1 MSTATGTSTAT
12 EVFEADAA
20 AIAFPLGGVGTG
32 NVSVGARGDLRDW
45 EIEGTAAKGSRLPNA
60 FFGVWVRDNRGE
72 TGARVLEGPMPVEPQ
87 LSHGHHPTTHAGVA
101 RFARS
106 RFSGEYPIGSIRFSD
121 PALPVEVESTF
132 YTPLIPLDPDESGLP
147 VAIFD
152 VVITNISDGDVEA
165 AVSASMINPV
175 GEVTR
180 DPWGAPAGT
189 RFGTARNR
197 GQRSEGLS
205 GVIFDNPA
213 LDSSHL
219 RFGQVALLTDHRDAT
234 VKPHWRRGGW
244 WDEVRGFW
252 QDFGADGALTDEG
265 YESLVGKKP
274 DTGSVAAGQTVAAG
288 ESATMRFYLAWY
300 FPNCRNGWCAPENI
314 PEVWDGASPLELTR
328 KHYATRF
335 GSVHEVAQYVHANR
349 SRLHAVTHAFR
360 AALHDSTVPRNI
372 IRPVSANILPL
383 RTPTTFWL
391 EDGGFH
397 GWEGCFDDAGCCAGT
412 CTHVWSYAYTG
423 AYLFPELERRMR
435 SIEFLLE
442 TDADGYT
449 FFRAHRTFGE
459 EMIWQWGDRRPE
471 PAIDGHMGSVVRTW
485 REYCLSGDRAW
496 LARIWPSLRRAVDF
510 ACRQWDSDDDGV
522 IAGAQH
528 NTYDIEFWG
537 PNPLAQFMFLAGLEA
552 AARIA
557 AEMGDDRAAELYSSR
572 AAGGAR
578 ASGDLLWSG
587 DYFAQVVEDV
597 DAHPYQHGRGCLAD
611 QLLGALHCRALGL
624 SDIVDAAKRTTAYRA
639 IMDNNFRPALEGHDN
654 YQRVY
659 ANNAQGGLLQCAWPD
674 HNDELERPF
683 PYSDETWPGTEY
695 HVAAGM
701 LYEGLIDEALT
712 VLAATAARHDGY
724 AANPWDEIECGHHY
738 ARSMSSWLLLLAATG
753 QQTSSGQSLSF
764 DPIKEFFIDGRFR
777 ALYSDGRSWGTISVA
792 ADGAAVLTVLGG
804 HRIPSDVTL
813 GPQRRPVAVHDA
825 RITHGPTRSPGSWTP
840 TIPASHERQGC
851 R

>member
-1 MSTATGTSTAT
+1 MSTAA
-12 EVFEADAA
+12 EAFDSDAV

-60 FFGVWVRDNRGE
+60 FFGIWVRDSRGA
-72 TGARVLEGPMPVEPQ
+72 TDARVLEGPMPVEPQ
-87 LSHGHHPTTHAGVA
+87 RGHGHRPTSHAGVT
-101 RFARS
+101 RFASS
-106 RFSGEYPIGSIRFSD
+106 RFRGDYPIGSIRFSD
-121 PALPVEVESTF
+121 PSLPIEVESTF
-132 YTPLIPLDPDESGLP
+132 YTPLVPLDPYDSGLP
-147 VAIFD
+147 IAIFD
-152 VVITNISDGDVEA
+152 IAITNIGDGDVEA

-180 DPWGAPAGT
+180 KPTGDPAGT
-189 RFGTARNR
+189 RFGRARNCEHR
-197 GQRSEGLS
+197 REGLS
-205 GVIFDNPA
+205 GVIFDNA
-213 LDSSHL
+213 ELDPDHL
-219 RFGQVALLTDHRDAT
+219 RFGQVALLTDHSCAT

-252 QDFGADGALTDEG
+252 QDFGTDGALTDEG
-265 YESLVGKKP
+265 YESLTDKMP
-274 DTGSVAAGQTVAAG
+274 DTGSVAAKRTIAAG
-288 ESATMRFYLAWY
+288 ESTTMRFYLGWY
-300 FPNCRNGWCAPENI
+300 FPNHRSGWCAPGGI
-314 PEVWDGASPLELTR
+314 MPEAWDGVSPLELTR

-335 GSVHEVAQYVHANR
+335 GSVLDVAHYVHANR
-349 SRLHAVTHAFR
+349 SRLHAVTHAFC
-360 AALHDSTVPRNI
+360 AALHDSTVPRI
-372 IRPVSANILPL
+372 ITGPVSANILPL

-391 EDGGFH
+391 QDGGFH
-397 GWEGCFDDAGCCAGT
+397 GWEGCFDDAGCCPGT

-435 SIEFLLE
+435 SIEFLAE
-442 TDADGYT
+442 TDADGYM
-449 FFRAHRTFGE
+449 FFRAHRTLGE
-459 EMIWQWGDRRPE
+459 EMAGRHQDRRPE
-471 PAIDGHMGSVVRTW
+471 PAIDGQMGSVVRTW

-496 LARIWPSLRRAVDF
+496 LARIWPPLRQAVDF
-510 ACRQWDSDDDGV
+510 ACRRWDPDDDGV

-557 AEMGDDRAAELYSSR
+557 VELGDDRAARLYASR
-572 AAGGAR
+572 AERGSRVCG
-578 ASGDLLWSG
+578 SLLWAG
-587 DYFAQVVEDV
+587 DHFVQVVEDI

-624 SDIVDAAKRTTAYRA
+624 RDVVDGAQRRTAYQA
-639 IMDNNFRPALEGHDN
+639 IMANNFRPRLTRQDN

-659 ANNAQGGLLQCAWPD
+659 ANSAQAGLLQCTWSDPE
-674 HNDELERPF
+674 DEPRLPY

-701 LYEGLIDEALT
+701 LYEGLTDEALT

-724 AANPWDEIECGHHY
+724 AANPWDEVECGHHY

-753 QQTSSGQSLSF
+753 QQTSPEHSLSF
-764 DPIKEFFIDGRFR
+764 DPVEDFFVDGCFR
-777 ALYSDGRSWGTISVA
+777 AFYSDGRSWGTISVT
-792 ADGAAVLTVLGG
+792 ADGTAVLTVLGG
-804 HRIPSDVTL
+804 HRVPSHVTL
-813 GPQRRPVAVHDA
+813 GPQGRPGAVEDA
-825 RITHGPTRSPGSWTP
+825 RLIHGPAPQLEPWTP
-840 TIPASHERQGC
+840 TLPASCDEAGC